1 MPLPPPCSI
10 FTKILKHK
18 MHSKPLPLLL
28 TLLSLISL
36 SHSSSFSSCPYQSDL
51 RVLSLAF
58 ASVSNFC
65 PPIPAPSRCDPIQ
78 SVLLP
83 SENLTGSV
91 SWMVLR
97 NLSAL
102 RSLDLSGNA
111 LQGSIPGRFWS
122 HPALAHVNLSSN
134 RLGGAL
140 RFGAAQSKIILSL
153 DVSANRFTAVSGLSR
168 LARLEYL
175 DLSRNSIVGVLPDD
189 LPPLS
194 GLRFLNVSHNNFSG
208 RVDDMLLKKF
218 GRSAFIKAG
227 INIKFVDSA
236 ASSPSSSVIRNAQRK
251 TIRKRSARLSLIIGL
266 GFVALVGILL
276 FCMLCAV
283 RRSKKG
289 KGKERKD
296 VEEAERKEAE
306 TEGRWAAEADWAEP
320 ENDAAAAAAAFR
332 ELARLRH
339 PNLLPLLGYCIS
351 GPNKL
356 LLYEYM
362 ERGDLHQWLHELPP
376 GRPDVED
383 WSGDTWELGDERR
396 ATLGDWPTRHRIALG
411 VARGLA
417 FLHQGWAG
425 SGRAVVHGHVVPSN
439 VLLAEDLEPRIADFG
454 KSSGAT
460 PEDDVYSFGVVVM
473 ELLTGRAGWD
483 ECSLGPARGMVREGR
498 GLEVVDPR
506 LTTDGVSPETEKEM
520 VECLRV
526 GYLCTAQSPEKRP
539 TMQQVVGLLKDV
551 RPASATSSSASSC

>member
-1 MPLPPPCSI
+1 
-10 FTKILKHK
+10 

-36 SHSSSFSSCPYQSDL
+36 SHSSSSSCPYQSDL

-58 ASVSNFC
+58 ASVSNFR
-65 PPIPAPSRCDPIQ
+65 PPIPTPPRCDPIQ

-83 SENLTGSV
+83 SENLTGSI
-91 SWMVLR
+91 SWTVLR

-236 ASSPSSSVIRNAQRK
+236 ASSPSSSVIRNAKRK
-251 TIRKRSARLSLIIGL
+251 TIRKRSARLSLIIGSA
-266 GFVALVGILL
+266 FVALVGIVL

-306 TEGRWAAEADWAEP
+306 TEGRWAAEADWAAPVVMFEKPLMALTFADLAAATSGFGGESQLAEGGGRSGAAYRAVLPDDYHVVVRVIYGSGGVAEP
-320 ENDAAAAAAAFR
+320 ENDAAAAFR

-396 ATLGDWPTRHRIALG
+396 ATLGDWPRVTGSR
-411 VARGLA
+411 
-417 FLHQGWAG
+417 WA
-425 SGRAVVHGHVVPSN
+425 
-439 VLLAEDLEPRIADFG
+439 
-454 KSSGAT
+454 
-460 PEDDVYSFGVVVM
+460 
-473 ELLTGRAGWD
+473 
-483 ECSLGPARGMVREGR
+483 
-498 GLEVVDPR
+498 
-506 LTTDGVSPETEKEM
+506 
-520 VECLRV
+520 
-526 GYLCTAQSPEKRP
+526 
-539 TMQQVVGLLKDV
+539 
-551 RPASATSSSASSC
+551 